1 MGGRK
6 TVNRLEIVAN
16 YTSSKEFIWLRER
29 WNNVQPLPGGRGGS
43 DFNAPENYPLKDE
56 KFQVNGLVITR
67 MNKKKSEFR
76 RAPRP

>member
-1 MGGRK
+1 MGGRM

-43 DFNAPENYPLKDE
+43 DFKAPENYPLKDE

-67 MNKKKSEFR
+67 MNKKK
-76 RAPRP
+76 